1 MLPAF
6 GLFAAPPALGVTAE
20 AVISSAGGVKQPSAA
35 DNPRDGGLSMAT
47 PHTVEEA
54 EIRAQ
59 IDRLAE
65 AIRCADLEGVKPL
78 YAPDVVSFDVGPRL
92 QDVGAEAKWKNWIAA
107 FSVFERPI
115 GVEMRDITI
124 TVGGE
129 VAFGHSFNRLS
140 GTLKNGTMSDGFWV
154 RATYC
159 FRNIDGNWVIV
170 HDHASAPLD
179 PRSGK
184 ALLNLEP

>member
-1 MLPAF
+1 
-6 GLFAAPPALGVTAE
+6 
-20 AVISSAGGVKQPSAA
+20 
-35 DNPRDGGLSMAT
+35 MAT
-47 PHTVEEA
+47 TQHTVDEA

-59 IDRLAE
+59 IDKLAE
-65 AIRCADLEGVKPL
+65 AIRGADLECVKPR

-92 QDVGAEAKWKNWIAA
+92 QDVGAEAKWNNWTA
-107 FSVFERPI
+107 VFTLFQRPI
-115 GVEMRDITI
+115 GVEMLDITI
-124 TVGGE
+124 TVGGD

-140 GTLKNGTMSDGFWV
+140 GTLKDGTRSGGFWV

-159 FRNIDGNWVIV
+159 FRKIDGNWLIV

-179 PRSGK
+179 PGSGK